1 MPAGGWRVKI
11 TPRNLILHEF
21 IGLEIEVAEST
32 NECMRG
38 LSGIVV
44 DETKNMFVIEKGG
57 VRKKIPKRG
66 NVFLF
71 KLEEGNVLVRGDILA
86 VRPEDRIK
94 KLMRKAR

>member
-1 MPAGGWRVKI
+1 VRI
-11 TPRNLILHEF
+11 TPRNLILHEL
-21 IGLEIEVAEST
+21 IGLEVEVVEST

-38 LSGIVV
+38 LGGVVV
-44 DETKNMFVIEKGG
+44 DETKNMLVIEKDG

-71 KLEEGNVLVRGDILA
+71 KLEAGNVLVRGDILA

-94 KLMRKAR
+94 KLMRKVR